1 MAPATRQIFL
11 RRVEDE
17 GPLPRPFSFLADE
30 WREPAI
36 RRPKVGTILA
46 AMIEDGP
53 KPHKFEGPYC
63 RTIGFTLM
71 AWGHRMAILS
81 RVWPPENSPVP
92 VHPLF

>member
-17 GPLPRPFSFLADE
+17 GPLPRPSSFLADE

-36 RRPKVGTILA
+36 RRPKVGAVTT
-46 AMIEDGP
+46 AMIEHGP
-53 KPHKFEGPYC
+53 KPYNLEGPYYSLVC
-63 RTIGFTLM
+63 LALR

>member
-17 GPLPRPFSFLADE
+17 GPLPRPSSFLADE

-36 RRPKVGTILA
+36 RRPKVGAFPAT
-46 AMIEDGP
+46 MIEDGH
-53 KPHKFEGPYC
+53 KPYKLEGPYC